1 MLAGIWKSSVMYL
14 HFWKR
19 KQVTEISLA
28 AKQELI
34 LKIEKV
40 WHLLTISFS
49 SSKTKSSQRSPFWGN
64 GNDCQQVVSYLFLTQ
79 VLLVW
84 LIFCFYLIIMYL
96 SRCEIHCHFTFAK
109 RTGNPFPNI
118 YFTQLNSWG
127 KKWQWIS
134 NLNQK
139 EKRKKKLKLDLFKAQ
154 EIGENWIR
162 QTEWWLSDEK
172 SSLQESARWGKLYI
186 M

>member
-1 MLAGIWKSSVMYL
+1 MALVDNFIFKLKNKVLTTKSFLRKWKWLSTSGIISVSNTSLIGLINLLFLSHNNVFESLWNSLPLYICKENWKSFPEY
-14 HFWKR
+14 
-19 KQVTEISLA
+19 
-28 AKQELI
+28 
-34 LKIEKV
+34 
-40 WHLLTISFS
+40 
-49 SSKTKSSQRSPFWGN
+49 
-64 GNDCQQVVSYLFLTQ
+64 
-79 VLLVW
+79 
-84 LIFCFYLIIMYL
+84 IFYSIKLM
-96 SRCEIHCHFTFAK
+96 
-109 RTGNPFPNI
+109 
-118 YFTQLNSWG
+118 G